1 LRSGGEPYQ
10 PREKIMP
17 ARPAPI
23 IVFVLLCLGLAG
35 TAAYYLPVLPER
47 LATHFDAA
55 GRANGWSDHA
65 GFVESVSALVVIMA
79 AIFLGGGLIGRIP
92 DRLINLPNKGY
103 WLAPERRDQALA
115 FLRDWLRWFI
125 VLTLAML
132 TLIIG
137 MALRANLA
145 APPELSGYATWVI
158 AAYVV
163 LVLAMLLTVF
173 RRFRAPAP

>member
-1 LRSGGEPYQ
+1 
-10 PREKIMP
+10 MP

-65 GFVESVSALVVIMA
+65 GLVESVSALVVIMA

-158 AAYVV
+158 ACYVV
-163 LVLAMLLTVF
+163 LVLAMLLTLF

>member
-1 LRSGGEPYQ
+1 
-10 PREKIMP
+10 MP

-35 TAAYYLPVLPER
+35 TAAYYLPVLPDR

-55 GRANGWSDHA
+55 GHANGWSDHT
-65 GFVESVSALVVIMA
+65 GFIESVAALVLIMA
-79 AIFLGGGLIGRIP
+79 AIFFGGGLIGRTP
-92 DRLINLPNKGY
+92 DRLINLPNKSY

-115 FLRDWLRWFI
+115 FLRDWLRWFV

-132 TLIIG
+132 TLVIG

-145 APPELSGYATWVI
+145 TPPQLPGYVNWLI
-158 AAYVV
+158 AAYAV
-163 LVLAMLLTVF
+163 LVLAMLLVVF
-173 RRFRAPAP
+173 RRFRAAGR

>member
-1 LRSGGEPYQ
+1 
-10 PREKIMP
+10 MP
-17 ARPAPI
+17 ARPVPI

-65 GFVESVSALVVIMA
+65 GFVESVVALILIMA
-79 AIFLGGGLIGRIP
+79 AIFFGGGLIGRIP
-92 DRLINLPNKGY
+92 DRLINLPNKTY
-103 WLAPERRDQALA
+103 WLAQERREQALA
-115 FLRDWLRWFI
+115 FLRDWLRWFV

-132 TLIIG
+132 TLVIG

-145 APPELSGYATWVI
+145 EPPQLSGYTTWLI

-163 LVLAMLLTVF
+163 LTLAMLLTIF
-173 RRFRAPAP
+173 RRFRAPVR